1 MKIIK
6 RSKASLYKP
15 SGLIAISLAV
25 MLATGCATADQ
36 RMASKADY
44 RDSQIEAIK
53 VQAEAETARQTNHA
67 LAQQQMWQSMAE
79 VVKSNP
85 DSASHF
91 AIVMAVAA
99 ARGAAEPGDSPAA
112 ATLKTERDTT
122 ALDYV
127 KVIAPALI
135 NTVGTVGAGAIA
147 AETIRNA
154 SDNAR
159 EVNLERIRTD
169 GQMWDVLGDAVNGDD
184 DTVAT
189 TDVTEDV
196 VDTMDET
203 PADDVVDPSEDI
215 VEPDEDVEEEETV
228 DCTPP
233 LFSPVPPECAS

>member
-1 MKIIK
+1 MK
-6 RSKASLYKP
+6 LV
-15 SGLIAISLAV
+15 AISLAV

-44 RDSQIEAIK
+44 RDSQIELVK

-67 LAQQQMWQSMAE
+67 IAQQQMWKSMAE

-99 ARGAAEPGDSPAA
+99 ARGASEPGDSPDT
-112 ATLKTERDTT
+112 ATLNREQDVT

-169 GQMWDVLGDAVNGDD
+169 GEMWDVLGDAVNGDD
-184 DTVAT
+184 DVDT
-189 TDVTEDV
+189 TEDV
-196 VDTMDET
+196 TDTTDET
-203 PADDVVDPSEDI
+203 PADDVVDPSDDV
-215 VEPDEDVEEEETV
+215 VEPDEDVEEPAV

-233 LFSPVPPECAS
+233 LFSPVPPECVS

>member
-1 MKIIK
+1 MKI
-6 RSKASLYKP
+6 
-15 SGLIAISLAV
+15 IAISLAV

-44 RDSQIEAIK
+44 RDSQIELVK
-53 VQAEAETARQTNHA
+53 VQSEAETARQTNHA
-67 LAQQQMWQSMAE
+67 IAQQQMWKSMAE

-99 ARGAAEPGDSPAA
+99 ARGATEPSESPDT
-112 ATLKTERDTT
+112 ATLNREQDVT

-127 KVIAPALI
+127 KVLAPAMI
-135 NTVGTVGAGAIA
+135 NTLGTVGAGAIA

-169 GQMWDVLGDAVNGDD
+169 GQMWDVLGDAVNGDNPVD
-184 DTVAT
+184 T

-196 VDTMDET
+196 VEDVTDTTDET

-215 VEPDEDVEEEETV
+215 VEPDEDIDEEEAV
-228 DCTPP
+228 DCSPP
-233 LFSPVPPECAS
+233 LFSPVPPECVS

>member
-1 MKIIK
+1 
-6 RSKASLYKP
+6 
-15 SGLIAISLAV
+15 

-44 RDSQIEAIK
+44 RDSQVEAIK

-99 ARGAAEPGDSPAA
+99 ARGAAEPGDSPAT

>member
-1 MKIIK
+1 MKI
-6 RSKASLYKP
+6 
-15 SGLIAISLAV
+15 IAISLAV
-25 MLATGCATADQ
+25 MLATGCASADQ
-36 RMASKADY
+36 RMADKADY
-44 RDSQIEAIK
+44 RDSQIQLVTA
-53 VQAEAETARQTNHA
+53 QAEQETARQTNHA
-67 LAQQQMWQSMAE
+67 IAQQQMWKSMAE

-99 ARGAAEPGDSPAA
+99 ARGATEPSESPDT
-112 ATLKTERDTT
+112 ATLNREQDVT

-127 KVIAPALI
+127 KVLAPAMI
-135 NTVGTVGAGAIA
+135 NTLGTVGAGAIA

-169 GQMWDVLGDAVNGDD
+169 GQMWDVLGDAVNGED
-184 DTVAT
+184 VAGT

-196 VDTMDET
+196 VDTTEET
-203 PADDVVDPSEDI
+203 PADDVVDPSDDV
-215 VEPDEDVEEEETV
+215 VEPEEDAEEEDAV

-233 LFSPVPPECAS
+233 LFSPVPPSCQS

>member
-1 MKIIK
+1 MKII
-6 RSKASLYKP
+6 ALSLV
-15 SGLIAISLAV
+15 IALGA
-25 MLATGCATADQ
+25 GCASAEQ

-44 RDSQIEAIK
+44 RDSQLQAI
-53 VQAEAETARQTNHA
+53 QIQSDAETARQTNHA
-67 LAQQQMWQSMAE
+67 LSQQQMWQSMAE
-79 VVKSNP
+79 VVKANP
-85 DSASHF
+85 NSASHF

-99 ARGAAEPGDSPAA
+99 ARGAAEPSDSPAT

-169 GQMWDVLGDAVNGDD
+169 GEMWDVLGDAVNGSDSG
-184 DTVAT
+184 
-189 TDVTEDV
+189 DVTEP
-196 VDTMDET
+196 VDTTDPIDT
-203 PADDVVDPSEDI
+203 IDPVDDVVDPDVVDPDDTE
-215 VEPDEDVEEEETV
+215 EPEEDVV

>member
-1 MKIIK
+1 MK
-6 RSKASLYKP
+6 LV
-15 SGLIAISLAV
+15 AISLAV

-99 ARGAAEPGDSPAA
+99 ARGAAEPGDSPAT

-233 LFSPVPPECAS
+233 LFSPTPPECAS

>member
-1 MKIIK
+1 
-6 RSKASLYKP
+6 
-15 SGLIAISLAV
+15 
-25 MLATGCATADQ
+25 
-36 RMASKADY
+36 MASKADY

-99 ARGAAEPGDSPAA
+99 ARGAAEPSKGPAT
-112 ATLKTERDTT
+112 ATLKTEREAT

-169 GQMWDVLGDAVNGDD
+169 GQMWDVLGDAVNGGEPVVVDEADVTDTVDTAVDD
-184 DTVAT
+184 D
-189 TDVTEDV
+189 VTDV
-196 VDTMDET
+196 VDDGDEAENPNT
-203 PADDVVDPSEDI
+203 DDEVMPM
-215 VEPDEDVEEEETV
+215 T
-228 DCTPP
+228 TAR
-233 LFSPVPPECAS
+233 LT